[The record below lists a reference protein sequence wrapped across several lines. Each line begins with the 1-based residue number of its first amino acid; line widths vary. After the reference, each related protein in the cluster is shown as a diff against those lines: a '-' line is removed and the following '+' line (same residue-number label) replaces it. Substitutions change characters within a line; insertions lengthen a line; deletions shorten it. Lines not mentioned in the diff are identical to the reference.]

1 MAKLVLKFEASVLK
15 EVAVGGQPVTIGRLP
30 DNDLQVDNLAVS
42 SHHARIYRE
51 GTQLFVEDLNSL
63 NGTFLNNQR
72 ISKAALK
79 DGDKVLVGKHH
90 IEVHDTGFAEAGVP
104 TPSEAPKKAAPK
116 IEETVMMDSK
126 RRKELLQQALA
137 GATAGGHPA
146 ATPAPAAAAAAP
158 AAAPPVAPAPPRMR
172 VPTLVVTSG
181 KTDQKEY
188 LLTGKLTVIGKSEMA
203 TVKVRGFFAR
213 FFAPEVAA
221 QINKRDDGY
230 YIGKGAQAPK
240 VNGNPITSATKLND
254 GDMIEV
260 SGLTLN
266 FVYRE

>member
-15 EVAVGGQPVTIGRLP
+15 ELAVGAQPVTIGRLP
-30 DNDLQVDNLAVS
+30 DNDIQVDNLAVS

-63 NGTFLNNQR
+63 NGTFLNNLR

-90 IEVHDTGFAEAGVP
+90 IEIHDTGFAETGVP
-104 TPSEAPKKAAPK
+104 VVSDAPKKAAPK

-137 GATAGGHPA
+137 GATAGAQPA
-146 ATPAPAAAAAAP
+146 TPTPATAAPATAPPLAPAPAR
-158 AAAPPVAPAPPRMR
+158 VR

-181 KTDQKEY
+181 RTDQKEY
-188 LLTGKLTVIGKSEMA
+188 LLSGKLTVIGKSEMA

-213 FFAPEVAA
+213 LFAPEVAA

-230 YIGKGAQAPK
+230 YIGKAAQAPK
-240 VNGNPITSATKLND
+240 VNGTPVTSPTKLND
-254 GDMIEV
+254 GDIIEV
-260 SGLTLN
+260 SSLILS
-266 FVYRE
+266 FVYRD